1 MSEAFTTST
10 ARNIFYGGTLFFL
23 LVFLALTYQTEQS
36 IPSRDKREM
45 LSDPRVAAGKKIWET
60 HNCIGCHT
68 LLGEGAYFAPELG
81 NVVKRLGSEEAVKAF
96 IQSRPVERHP
106 GAAQHAAVQFHGRA
120 TRRDRR
126 VPELRVANQ
135 HRQVAAQH
143 SGLIRTDQEIT
154 MQYKSQAVAKPYFI
168 AAIALFVAQILF
180 GLIMGLQYVMG
191 DFLFPEIPFNV
202 ARMVHTNALIVWL
215 LMGFMGAAYY
225 LIPEEAETE
234 LFSPKLAIALF
245 WIFLVAAGLTV
256 VGYLTVPYATLA
268 KMTGNDLLPTMGRE
282 FLEQPLITKVGI
294 VVVALA
300 FLFNITMTVL
310 KGRKTSIAT
319 VLLIGLW
326 GLAIMF
332 LFSFVN
338 PDNIVRDKF
347 YWWWVVH
354 LWVEGVWELILGAIL
369 AFVLIKVTG
378 VDREIIEKW
387 LYVIVTLTLISGILG
402 TGHHYYW
409 IGTPEYWQLIGSIFS
424 ALEPIPFFGMTLFA
438 FNMVNRRRREHPN
451 KAATLW
457 ALGTGVMAFLGAGV
471 WGFLHTLSPV
481 NYYTHGT
488 QITAAHGHMAFYGA
502 YVMAVLTIISYAMPI
517 MRGRAANSNKAQVV
531 EMWAFWL
538 MTVSIVFITLF
549 LTAAGILQ
557 VWLQRVSD
565 SPLPFMVAQDQISL
579 FYWMREWSGVV
590 FLIGLCIYIWSFF
603 IPGEEKAKA

>member
-1 MSEAFTTST
+1 
-10 ARNIFYGGTLFFL
+10 
-23 LVFLALTYQTEQS
+23 
-36 IPSRDKREM
+36 
-45 LSDPRVAAGKKIWET
+45 
-60 HNCIGCHT
+60 
-68 LLGEGAYFAPELG
+68 
-81 NVVKRLGSEEAVKAF
+81 
-96 IQSRPVERHP
+96 
-106 GAAQHAAVQFHGRA
+106 
-120 TRRDRR
+120 
-126 VPELRVANQ
+126 
-135 HRQVAAQH
+135 
-143 SGLIRTDQEIT
+143 
-154 MQYKSQAVAKPYFI
+154 MQYTSQAVAKPYFI

-234 LFSPKLAIALF
+234 LFSPKLAIAMF

-282 FLEQPLITKVGI
+282 FLEQPLVTKVGI

-300 FLFNITMTVL
+300 FLFNISMTVL
-310 KGRKTSIAT
+310 KGRKTAVAT

-326 GLAIMF
+326 GLALLF

-338 PDNIVRDKF
+338 PHNVVRDKF

-451 KAATLW
+451 KVATLW
-457 ALGTGVMAFLGAGV
+457 ALGTAVMAFLGAGV
-471 WGFLHTLSPV
+471 WGFMHTLAPV

-502 YVMAVLTIISYAMPI
+502 YVMAVLTIISYAMPL

-538 MTVSIVFITLF
+538 MTVSITFITLF

-565 SPLPFMVAQDQISL
+565 NPLPFMVAQDQISL

-590 FLIGLCIYIWSFF
+590 FLIGLIVYIWSFF
-603 IPGEEKAKA
+603 IPGETKAKA

>member
-1 MSEAFTTST
+1 
-10 ARNIFYGGTLFFL
+10 
-23 LVFLALTYQTEQS
+23 
-36 IPSRDKREM
+36 
-45 LSDPRVAAGKKIWET
+45 
-60 HNCIGCHT
+60 
-68 LLGEGAYFAPELG
+68 
-81 NVVKRLGSEEAVKAF
+81 
-96 IQSRPVERHP
+96 
-106 GAAQHAAVQFHGRA
+106 
-120 TRRDRR
+120 
-126 VPELRVANQ
+126 
-135 HRQVAAQH
+135 
-143 SGLIRTDQEIT
+143 

-191 DFLFPEIPFNV
+191 DFLFPAIPFNV

-245 WIFLVAAGLTV
+245 WVFLVAAGLTV

-282 FLEQPLITKVGI
+282 FLEQPLITKLGI

-300 FLFNITMTVL
+300 FLFNISMTVL

-338 PDNIVRDKF
+338 PHNIVRDKF

-378 VDREIIEKW
+378 VDREVIEKW

-409 IGTPEYWQLIGSIFS
+409 IGTPESWQLIGSIFS

-451 KAATLW
+451 KVATLW

-502 YVMAVLTIISYAMPI
+502 YVMAVLTIISYAMPL

-549 LTAAGILQ
+549 LTGAGILQ

-565 SPLPFMVAQDQISL
+565 SPLPFMVTQDQIAL
-579 FYWMREWSGVV
+579 FYWMREWSGVA
-590 FLIGLCIYIWSFF
+590 FLVGLIVYIWSFF